1 VKELVPCR
9 ARWLGLLARPWP
21 ADADEVDLKQLRT
34 ATPDAT
40 PINAA
45 EPGAAMVA
53 TLSGGRTSLAPPL
66 NWPIL
71 ANALLKLT
79 TKSPLAQSRVNV
91 GLQMK
96 LPLTAACLILC

>member
-1 VKELVPCR
+1 
-9 ARWLGLLARPWP
+9 
-21 ADADEVDLKQLRT
+21 
-34 ATPDAT
+34 
-40 PINAA
+40 
-45 EPGAAMVA
+45 MVA